1 MRRGKTAGHTQSVQ
15 RDSRQEKDDSYQT
28 HDKMQLGGIATDKR
42 TYVAVRENKDE
53 ARPDASRKKNLNSR
67 FATLSSRSAHQ
78 RFVI

>member
-1 MRRGKTAGHTQSVQ
+1 
-15 RDSRQEKDDSYQT
+15 
-28 HDKMQLGGIATDKR
+28 
-42 TYVAVRENKDE
+42 VAIRENKDE